1 MSQAVVEASPGLRPT
16 WAEIDLGAIRH
27 NIRAIA
33 GAIGPQ
39 RRVMAVVKSDAYG
52 HGMVPVAK
60 ASLDAG
66 AAAFGVATSDEGL
79 TLRETAGFEN
89 AFILVMAP
97 TTEAEIE
104 ALQAANLSFAVGSV
118 DLLRAH
124 LRVGRR
130 RGKLP
135 RIHMQLD
142 TGIGRDGV
150 RHDDLEFLDVL
161 AAEGATIEG
170 LFTHFAVADGL
181 SDDEIAFT
189 KLQFERFQNGARRVR
204 EAGHRPTVHC
214 ANSGAILR
222 HREMFCDMVRPGMMT
237 YGVDPAGFVKAAME
251 LRPALSFKS
260 RLAAVKWMEP
270 GDTIS
275 YGRLWTVPSRR
286 RIAIVPVGYG
296 DGYIRS
302 FSNKGT
308 VLVRGKRV
316 PIRGRVCMDQFMV
329 DLAEV
334 PEAQLGDEVV
344 LYGEQHGTRL
354 SLEEVAET
362 AGTIPYELG
371 CILTR
376 RVPRV
381 WRD

>member
-1 MSQAVVEASPGLRPT
+1 MSHAVVEAPPGLRPS

-33 GAIGPQ
+33 GVIGPE

-60 ASLDAG
+60 ASLEAG
-66 AAAFGVATSDEGL
+66 AVAFGVATSDEGL
-79 TLRETAGFEN
+79 TLRETAGFEKVP
-89 AFILVMAP
+89 ILVMAP
-97 TTEAEIE
+97 TTESEIE
-104 ALQAANLSFAVGSV
+104 AMQRADLAFAVGSV
-118 DLLRAH
+118 ALLRAH
-124 LRVGRR
+124 LRVARK
-130 RGKLP
+130 RGQAA
-135 RIHMQLD
+135 RVHMQLD

-150 RHDDLEFLDVL
+150 RYDDFEFLNVL
-161 AAEGATIEG
+161 SAEDATLEG

-181 SDDEIAFT
+181 TPDEIAFT
-189 KLQFERFQNGARRVR
+189 QLQFSRFQEGVQRVR
-204 EAGHRPTVHC
+204 EAGHRPVTHC

-222 HREMFCDMVRPGMMT
+222 HREMLCDMVRPGMMT
-237 YGVDPAGFVKAAME
+237 YGVDPAGFVKAAMD

-270 GDTIS
+270 GDTVS
-275 YGRLWTVPSRR
+275 YGRLWTVPTRR
-286 RIAIVPVGYG
+286 RIGIVPVGYG

-302 FSNKGT
+302 LSNKGT
-308 VLVRGKRV
+308 VLVRGQRV

-329 DLAEV
+329 DLHDVPDAE
-334 PEAQLGDEVV
+334 LNDEVV
-344 LYGEQHGTRL
+344 LYGEQQGARL
-354 SLEEVAET
+354 TLEEVAET

-376 RVPRV
+376 RVPRAYH
-381 WRD
+381 D